1 MLLEV
6 NEGLEEAIVRVLSTS
21 RSLSVI
27 EIEQGL
33 AGLGIFCS
41 KQAIYKQLKKLEEG
55 FIVTKV
61 KTKYSLNIAWIL
73 NVLDFSSKLYEL
85 WIKQSKSAPLV
96 QGTAR
101 RSWQF
106 GDLWTAHEFWI
117 HLLLS
122 LCLRTSDKEVWEWL
136 PYPWYVLIHRKKK
149 QNLRQAI
156 RYTKKS
162 FSISLGEKCFFSE
175 LCIADSPSDIYH
187 YRYNPDLAEEWGN
200 MTYVVIEDYILSV
213 EITPK
218 VANNI
223 ERLFKSVQDATDVSR
238 EKVSSVF
245 KIRSKV
251 VVALEQNGTKAE
263 KIKRRLIADSNK

>member
-21 RSLSVI
+21 RGLSVI
-27 EIEQGL
+27 EIEQRL
-33 AGLGIFCS
+33 AGLNIFCS

-85 WIKQSKSAPLV
+85 WIKESKSEPLI
-96 QGTAR
+96 QGTTR

-122 LCLRTSDKEVWEWL
+122 LCLRTSDREAWEWL

-162 FSISLGEKCFFSE
+162 FNISLGEKCFFSE
-175 LCIADSPSDIYH
+175 LCIADSPSDIYR
-187 YRYNPDLAEEWGN
+187 YSYNPALIQEWAN

-218 VANNI
+218 VVNSI
-223 ERLFKSVQDATDVSR
+223 ERLFKSVQGSADVSR

-251 VVALEQNGTKAE
+251 VIALEQNANKAE
-263 KIKRRLIADSNK
+263 KIKKRLIAENHN